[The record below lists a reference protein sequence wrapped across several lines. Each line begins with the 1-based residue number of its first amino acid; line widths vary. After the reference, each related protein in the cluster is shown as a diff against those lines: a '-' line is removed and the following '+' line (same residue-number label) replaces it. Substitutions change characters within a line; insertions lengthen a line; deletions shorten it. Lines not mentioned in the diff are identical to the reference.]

1 MAINPD
7 IRDQAYQFFIQEAPE
22 LLQVIESGLLT
33 LQQER
38 NTTKVHNLM
47 RAAHS
52 IKGGAASVGL
62 EAIATLSH
70 RLENIF
76 KALYSDSLIVD
87 AELEDQLLQAYD
99 CLRLP
104 LMWRITMGSFDAEQ
118 ALATAE
124 PIFSQIEER
133 FGDAL
138 TQTENYIPSSS
149 DLGVDMISSILEI
162 DVAQGLEHLA
172 TVVANPQDYEVA
184 GELRAQVEVFAGFAE
199 LMNLSEFETIA
210 ETVKTALN
218 ANPDQALEIT
228 KLAMADFERSRQ
240 AVLAGGTNQ
249 LESGSGTPS
258 EALIALTVPTAPIA
272 SPVSAPESVALD
284 TAIPLLQDIFGDG
297 VSLFDLPIQ
306 SQDTNQLEAVGDRSN
321 ITQTDNQLALQ
332 EIDPETDDADDAI
345 DPVTVY
351 ETIREVDLLMGEAE
365 LVTRSIPNPMNLEE
379 PLNVEWVAYL
389 SESAA
394 ETLASYENVLTP
406 TETTPEEASTESS
419 INTSIPSEL
428 QRFGLPQSDVSE
440 SDISESDAP
449 ENIESAIQS
458 IEQLFDRLPQMQS
471 SEQSSKQPLPD
482 PASNSSTNSLQVRSP
497 VDPPGAIQPSQIQ
510 PHQSS
515 AIATNQSA
523 DQQTAIA
530 TNVSKTRPQPPIRQG
545 EAVITPN
552 LTVRV
557 GSERLERMNNLVGEL
572 AINRDG
578 LSLQNE
584 QLQTSLKELLSRFT
598 RFRDTVSHL
607 RELSDQMLVEPERH
621 NSRWGTLPAS
631 QPNAE
636 PTDKFPARAFNS
648 AFPATSV
655 TSALAEF
662 DPLEMDSYGALHT
675 QIQEILEDIAQ
686 LEETVDDVS
695 LFAGQ
700 SNQILD
706 QQRSM
711 LTQLRDELIW
721 ARMFPL
727 GEVINR
733 FPRMIRDLSTTY
745 HKPVAL
751 KLSGAGV
758 LVDKAI
764 LERLFDP
771 LLHLLRNAFDHGI
784 EPVNVRQQRGKPEQ
798 GQIEIQAYH
807 KGNQTIIQVRDD
819 GQGLD
824 LNRIRSRA
832 IALGW
837 IDEEQAATIDPAQLY
852 ELIFEPGFSTARQV
866 TELSGRGVGLDV
878 VRSQL
883 RLIKGTVTVTSTP
896 GRGTIFTL
904 YLPLTLTIAK
914 LVICLIGSTPLAFP
928 ADSIEEILNPQPGQ
942 VQRSGTQRYLNWR
955 EQIIPTYRL
964 ADLLSYS
971 CPLPEN
977 PPSKALSTIS
987 LPKDWSLPML
997 VLRQEQQIF
1006 ALEVDRL
1013 VTEQELVIKPFG
1025 LAIAPPSHAYGCTIL
1040 GDGSLVPV
1048 IDGAALLAL
1057 NLNQPTTATLITEEY
1072 EPMPTMQPQAL
1083 SPAKKPPVIKT
1094 AQSPTVLI
1102 IDDSAT
1108 LRRTAAI
1115 SLERAGFRV
1124 TQARDGREAIDQLQ
1138 RATVQIIVCD
1148 IEMPNMN
1155 GFEFLSQRR
1164 KDAKLAAIP
1173 IVMLTSRSNEK
1184 HRWLAKQLGA
1194 SAYFTKPYLEQEFIT
1209 TLKNMLNMP
1218 GKALAAIAQST

>member
-62 EAIATLSH
+62 EAIATLAH

-104 LMWRITMGSFDAEQ
+104 LMLRITMGSFDAEQ
-118 ALATAE
+118 ALAIAE

-162 DVAQGLEHLA
+162 DVAQGLERLA
-172 TVVANPQDYEVA
+172 AVVANPQNYEVA

-199 LMNLSEFETIA
+199 LMNLSEFEAIA
-210 ETVKTALN
+210 ETVKIALN
-218 ANPDQALEIT
+218 ANPDRVLEIT

-240 AVLAGGTNQ
+240 AVLAGGVNQ
-249 LESGSGTPS
+249 LESGQGAPS
-258 EALIALTVPTAPIA
+258 EALIALTVPAAPVA
-272 SPVSAPESVALD
+272 SSVSTTESLTIDA
-284 TAIPLLQDIFGDG
+284 AIPLLQDIFGDG
-297 VSLFDLPIQ
+297 VSPFDLPIQ
-306 SQDTNQLEAVGDRSN
+306 SQDTNQEAIGDRLD
-321 ITQTDNQLALQ
+321 ITQTDDQLDL
-332 EIDPETDDADDAI
+332 EIDPIA
-345 DPVTVY
+345 VY
-351 ETIREVDLLMGEAE
+351 ETICEVDLLMGEAE

-389 SESAA
+389 SESAK
-394 ETLASYENVLTP
+394 TLASSDVLTP
-406 TETTPEEASTESS
+406 TETASEEASTESFV
-419 INTSIPSEL
+419 NTSILPEL
-428 QRFGLPQSDVSE
+428 QNVDLLR
-440 SDISESDAP
+440 SDISDNVP

-458 IEQLFDRLPQMQS
+458 IEQIFDRFPQMQS
-471 SEQSSKQPLPD
+471 SEQSLPD
-482 PASNSSTNSLQVRSP
+482 PTSNSSTNALQVPSP
-497 VDPPGAIQPSQIQ
+497 VDLPGAIQPSQIQ

-515 AIATNQSA
+515 AIAPNKSA
-523 DQQTAIA
+523 DRRTAIA
-530 TNVSKTRPQPPIRQG
+530 TNLSKRPHPPIQQG

-584 QLQTSLKELLSRFT
+584 QLQTSLKELLSRFA

-607 RELSDQMLVEPERH
+607 RELSDQMLVEPERRS
-621 NSRWGTLPAS
+621 SRWESLSAS
-631 QPNAE
+631 QTNTE
-636 PTDKFPARAFNS
+636 PTEKFPTRAFNPV
-648 AFPATSV
+648 PATSV

-695 LFAGQ
+695 LFAGH

-798 GQIEIQAYH
+798 GQIEIRAYH

-837 IDEEQAATIDPAQLY
+837 IDAEQAATLDPAQLY

-914 LVICLIGSTPLAFP
+914 LVICLIGPTAVALP

-942 VQRSGTQRYLNWR
+942 VRRSGTQRYLNWR

-1025 LAIAPPSHAYGCTIL
+1025 LAIAPPSYAYGCTIL

-1057 NLNQPTTATLITEEY
+1057 SLNQPTTATLITAEY
-1072 EPMPTMQPQAL
+1072 EPMPATQPQAL
-1083 SPAKKPPVIKT
+1083 SPAKKPPAIKM

-1138 RATVQIIVCD
+1138 HATVQIIVCD

-1164 KDAKLAAIP
+1164 KDAKLVAIP

-1184 HRWLAKQLGA
+1184 HRWLANQLGA

-1209 TLKNMLNMP
+1209 TLKNMLDMP